1 MKPKLLLLAVVLT
14 SALTSALPAAQP
26 RRSGDLRM
34 PDTLKVGD
42 AAPDFRLKT
51 IDGSAE
57 VQLSS
62 YRGKQAVVLVF
73 GSYTCP
79 PFREHVG
86 ALEALFDRHR
96 DRVAFHMI
104 YIKEAHPTDGWVMA
118 RNKQLGIEIKDA
130 STLEERATAAQTACT
145 TLKIKLP
152 CLLDGMDN
160 AANHAYAAWPDRIYI
175 VDIDGKIAVMGAT
188 GPAGFAPSVAAAQGW
203 LERNA
208 SKPSRQ

>member
-1 MKPKLLLLAVVLT
+1 MKRTPLLL
-14 SALTSALPAAQP
+14 SALLSGVLLVSLPAAEA
-26 RRSGDLRM
+26 RRRGDLRM
-34 PDTLKVGD
+34 PDTLKVGSH
-42 AAPDFRLKT
+42 APDFKLRT
-51 IDGSAE
+51 VDGTGE

-62 YRGKQAVVLVF
+62 YRGKQPVVLVF

-118 RNKQLGIEIKDA
+118 KNKQLGIEIKDA
-130 STLEERATAAQTACT
+130 TTLDERAAAAQAACT

-160 AANHAYAAWPDRIYI
+160 AANQAYAAWPDRIY
-175 VDIDGKIAVMGAT
+175 VIDTEGKIAVMGAT
-188 GPAGFAPSVAAAQGW
+188 GPAGFAPSVGAARAW
-203 LERNA
+203 LERTANRA
-208 SKPSRQ
+208 R

>member
-1 MKPKLLLLAVVLT
+1 MKNPQLLLTAVLSAVLVV
-14 SALTSALPAAQP
+14 SLPAAEA
-26 RRSGDLRM
+26 RRRGDLRM

-42 AAPDFRLKT
+42 AAPDFKLRT
-51 IDGSAE
+51 VDGTGE

-62 YRGKQAVVLVF
+62 YRGKRPVVLVF

-86 ALEALFDRHR
+86 ALEALFDRHH
-96 DRVAFHMI
+96 DQVAFFMV

-118 RNKQLGIEIKDA
+118 KNKQLGIEIKDA
-130 STLEERATAAQTACT
+130 ATLEERAAAAQTACT

-152 CLLDGMDN
+152 CLIDGMDN
-160 AANHAYAAWPDRIYI
+160 AANHAYAAWPDRIYAI
-175 VDIDGKIAVMGAT
+175 GTDGKIAVLGAT
-188 GPAGFAPSVAAAQGW
+188 GPAGFAPSVNAVRVW

-208 SKPSRQ
+208 PKPAR